1 MELCDKTDHD
11 WRRCDECRAVRKPM
25 VVLSDNS
32 RRVVVCGRC
41 YVVVCGQ
48 CLRKALRLLRKKV
61 KRA

>member
-1 MELCDKTDHD
+1 MELCDKNDQD
-11 WRRCDECRAVRKPM
+11 WRRCDECRAKRKPM

-32 RRVVVCGRC
+32 GEYDCSC
-41 YVVVCGQ
+41 VVVCGQ